1 MMSGEITAVAIIPIG
16 ANVPKHFMLIGA
28 VNDCAPVLAPIAD
41 AQDGGTFRI
50 RIRVKNSENSRI
62 PSRAP

>member
-1 MMSGEITAVAIIPIG
+1 MPTG
-16 ANVPKHFMLIGA
+16 ANVPKHFMLTGA

-41 AQDGGTFRI
+41 AQEGGTVRI

>member
-1 MMSGEITAVAIIPIG
+1 MSGEMTAVAIIPIG

-41 AQDGGTFRI
+41 AQEGGTVRI